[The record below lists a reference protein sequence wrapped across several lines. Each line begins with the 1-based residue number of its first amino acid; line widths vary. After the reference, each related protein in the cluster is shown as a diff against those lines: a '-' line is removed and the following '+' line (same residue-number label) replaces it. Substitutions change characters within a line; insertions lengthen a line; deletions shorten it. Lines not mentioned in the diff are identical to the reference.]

1 MCPPVIDG
9 QPVNASISNAAWL
22 DAVDNDAAE
31 GIISFEN
38 TDPASGAFVD
48 NIQKESNSAAS
59 FMGKTLNS
67 SATDLP
73 VYTNNEVGAAND
85 PLFDRVDALS
95 GKFNAT
101 GGHAHTG
108 AAGDAPAITA
118 SDLASVP
125 LRGFIRQGV
134 NVTTGAA
141 SSVIVTA
148 DFAAQTPG
156 GSALVAGVV
165 TDPPYNKV
173 LMRQT
178 TGAESGD
185 KFTDADGNEVYGRL
199 TYAALNWTL
208 SFYVDLAGV
217 ETAYTF
223 PTSQIAAYFYQEIF
237 NPMVNPPTYSEFAI
251 IPSDNVT
258 ADVVTATTAI
268 QGKVSLATTAQNI
281 GSTTSGG
288 TANAVVAN
296 ADHTHRGISDI
307 SKSGDPALYGS
318 VTLSATGGT
327 TLTQAAQD
335 IAIDSVAL
343 TASVTPE
350 DVAGTAAIGVSTESA
365 HADHV
370 HAGVYSVDA
379 GFGDKLGT
387 VTVGST
393 GATVLSDTVTGFS
406 IDSPAFTVA
415 AATDVASAGAAGVS
429 TDMARADH
437 AHRGVASVAKFG
449 SSQLFGDVTFTPG
462 TGITINQVGQ
472 DLEIVNAAGVL
483 YNNTPQAVGSVASA
497 GVGTDASRDDHV
509 HEGLHSISK
518 SGDPQILGD
527 AELVAGT
534 GITLTQSGQQIS
546 IAASGGA
553 GVPVG
558 TIVAFSGGYF
568 TGANNTGTWT
578 DVLGNTIATVNSYV
592 ASSGFVV
599 CDGTAPN
606 DPASPI
612 FDTTAKYLPNLTD
625 SRFLQGSTAAG
636 TIGGSNSFTLS
647 ATNLPAFTI
656 STDSSGAYSATTAAG
671 DGHGHGFNLYT
682 RSVHS
687 ASNYI
692 RNQFVATD
700 AYTATRGANITISSI
715 STAESFGVPVAGG
728 LGGNSFNVTVAT
740 TSNLASHAHSITT
753 GPGNGGMNSTAVSNQ
768 PKYFSAFY
776 IIRIK

>member
-1 MCPPVIDG
+1 MCPPVLDG

-22 DAVDNDAAE
+22 DAVDDDAAE
-31 GIISFEN
+31 GIIAFEN
-38 TDPASGAFVD
+38 TDPASGAFVN

-59 FMGKTLNS
+59 FMGKALNA
-67 SATDLP
+67 SASALP
-73 VYTNNEVGAAND
+73 AYTNNEVGAAND
-85 PLFDRVDALS
+85 PLRTRVDALS
-95 GKFNAT
+95 AEFNAV
-101 GGHAHTG
+101 GGHTHTG

-118 SDLASVP
+118 SDLAAVP
-125 LRGFIRQGV
+125 LRGYIRQGV
-134 NVTTGAA
+134 NIPTGTG
-141 SSVIVTA
+141 SSVVVTG
-148 DFAAQTPG
+148 DFSGQTPG

-165 TDPPYNKV
+165 TDPPYNKA
-173 LMRQT
+173 LMRQVI
-178 TGAESGD
+178 GAESGD
-185 KFTDADGNEVYGRL
+185 KFTDADGNEVYGRI
-199 TYAALNWTL
+199 TEAAGVWTL

-268 QGKVSLATTAQNI
+268 QGKVSLATTAQDI
-281 GSTTSGG
+281 GSSTSAG

-296 ADHTHRGISDI
+296 ADHTHRGVSDI

-437 AHRGVASVAKFG
+437 AHRGVSSFSKFG
-449 SSQLFGDVTFTPG
+449 SSQLFGDVTISQG
-462 TGITINQVGQ
+462 AGITLNQSGQNIEIVSAGGGGGGSLTFYDTPSPEIYSAPVARILNRGAKFAFDPGLASTDNQVVFV
-472 DLEIVNAAGVL
+472 DVRVPSLYAAGNINLKLSYYTAATSGIINFLVTSYLVRSSVDTYTAPTLFNSVSSGASAPGVANRLATTTITVSTGGVFGAGNASAGDIVRIGIASNIPTHSISSVL
-483 YNNTPQAVGSVASA
+483 YLVASA
-497 GVGTDASRDDHV
+497 SEVT
-509 HEGLHSISK
+509 
-518 SGDPQILGD
+518 
-527 AELVAGT
+527 
-534 GITLTQSGQQIS
+534 
-546 IAASGGA
+546 
-553 GVPVG
+553 
-558 TIVAFSGGYF
+558 F
-568 TGANNTGTWT
+568 T
-578 DVLGNTIATVNSYV
+578 
-592 ASSGFVV
+592 
-599 CDGTAPN
+599 
-606 DPASPI
+606 
-612 FDTTAKYLPNLTD
+612 
-625 SRFLQGSTAAG
+625 
-636 TIGGSNSFTLS
+636 
-647 ATNLPAFTI
+647 
-656 STDSSGAYSATTAAG
+656 
-671 DGHGHGFNLYT
+671 
-682 RSVHS
+682 
-687 ASNYI
+687 
-692 RNQFVATD
+692 
-700 AYTATRGANITISSI
+700 
-715 STAESFGVPVAGG
+715 
-728 LGGNSFNVTVAT
+728 
-740 TSNLASHAHSITT
+740 
-753 GPGNGGMNSTAVSNQ
+753 
-768 PKYFSAFY
+768 
-776 IIRIK
+776 